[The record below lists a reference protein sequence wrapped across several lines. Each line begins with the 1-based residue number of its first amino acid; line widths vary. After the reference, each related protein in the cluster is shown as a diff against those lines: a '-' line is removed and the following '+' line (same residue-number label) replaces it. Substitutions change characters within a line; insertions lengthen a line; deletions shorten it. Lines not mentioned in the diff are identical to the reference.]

1 MAIVKRIDS
10 SIFPNTSLTIDYG
23 YGTETMTLCS
33 FESDIVDQKRTKI
46 ESKVLLDSTFWTQ
59 DTEEDEW
66 ECNLDEFNTCDIE
79 DTY

>member
-1 MAIVKRIDS
+1 MPKKFDK
-10 SIFPNTSLTIDYG
+10 D
-23 YGTETMTLCS
+23 
-33 FESDIVDQKRTKI
+33 DQKRTKI
-46 ESKVLLDSTFWTQ
+46 ESKVLLDPTFWTQ